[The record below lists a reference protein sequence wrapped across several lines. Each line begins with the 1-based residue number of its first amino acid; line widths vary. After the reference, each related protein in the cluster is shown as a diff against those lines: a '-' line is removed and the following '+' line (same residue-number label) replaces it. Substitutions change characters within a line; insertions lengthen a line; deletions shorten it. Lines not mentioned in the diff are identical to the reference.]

1 MEANLQVHEVIRTNP
16 FKLFALLSIFF
27 VDFLKVI
34 LNVAFGLLELIIVIG
49 LTDEYS
55 DAMDAENK

>member
-1 MEANLQVHEVIRTNP
+1 MEANLQVHEVIWTNP